1 MIRKEIGLEQF
12 YTPQAT
18 ADWVVQVCRDQP
30 WWIDIVEAIEPTA
43 GKGVFVNAL
52 KPYDHY
58 MTVHA
63 GDLEPKH
70 PDVVQ
75 WDALTVDVEKL
86 LWFEKKGMPI
96 PIDHVLLIGN
106 PPFGRQSALARQ
118 IWDVHAPY
126 VGYTAFIV
134 PRSMAIPK
142 FMTKSR
148 SIPKCHDL
156 LFTLS
161 LPSDKFE
168 LPDGKTKSIKGVALL
183 VTRHQA
189 LRDQKANPVS
199 IRGDDWKQYV

>member
-12 YTPQAT
+12 YTPQET

-43 GKGVFVNAL
+43 GPGAFVNAL

-70 PDVVQ
+70 PDVQQ
-75 WDALTVDVEKL
+75 WDALQVDVEKL

-106 PPFGRQSALARQ
+106 PPFGRQSKLAWE
-118 IWDVHAPY
+118 IWNHYAPW

-148 SIPKCHDL
+148 PIPKCHDL
-156 LFTLS
+156 LFSLS
-161 LPSDKFE
+161 LPSDKFV
-168 LPDGKTKSIKGVALL
+168 LPDGKTKSVKGVALL

-189 LRDQKANPVS
+189 LRDQKMNPVS
-199 IRGDDWKQYV
+199 IRGDDWKQFV

>member
-1 MIRKEIGLEQF
+1 MIRRHIGLEMF

-58 MTVHA
+58 LTVHA

-70 PDVVQ
+70 PDVKA
-75 WDALTVDVEKL
+75 WDALNVDVPEL
-86 LWFEKKGMPI
+86 LKHPTKGVQVPR
-96 PIDHVLLIGN
+96 DHVLLIGN
-106 PPFGRQSALARQ
+106 PPFGRQSALAKQ
-118 IWDVHAPY
+118 IWAHYSPHC
-126 VGYTAFIV
+126 GYSAIIV

-142 FMTKSR
+142 WYSKSR
-148 SIPKCHDL
+148 TIPDDHDL
-156 LFTLS
+156 LSVHS

-183 VTRHQA
+183 ITRHKS
-189 LRDQKANPVS
+189 LRDGPSYAA
-199 IRGDDWKQYV
+199 

>member
-1 MIRKEIGLEQF
+1 MIRKTIGLEQF
-12 YTPQAT
+12 FTPAPV
-18 ADWVVQVCRDQP
+18 AAWVIDVVRDQP

-43 GKGVFVNAL
+43 GKGVFVDAL
-52 KPYDHY
+52 KPYEHY

-70 PDVVQ
+70 PEVQQ
-75 WDALTVDVEKL
+75 WDALTVDVQKL
-86 LWFEKKGMPI
+86 LWNDKKGCAT

-106 PPFGRQSALARQ
+106 PPFGRQSKLAGEV
-118 IWDVHAPY
+118 WDHYAPH

-156 LFTLS
+156 LTTLS
-161 LPSDKFE
+161 LPNNKFE
-168 LPDGKTKSIKGVALL
+168 LSDGKTHEVRGCALL
-183 VTRHQA
+183 LTRHQA
-189 LRDQKANPVS
+189 LREGPS
-199 IRGDDWKQYV
+199 YS

>member
-1 MIRKEIGLEQF
+1 MIRKDIGLDQF

-43 GKGVFVNAL
+43 GTGVFVNAL

-63 GDLEPKH
+63 FDLEPKH
-70 PDVVQ
+70 PDVEQ
-75 WDALTVDVEKL
+75 VDTLEINVRLE
-86 LWFEKKGMPI
+86 LWNDKKNCVTPKE
-96 PIDHVLLIGN
+96 HVLLIGN
-106 PPFGRQSALARQ
+106 PPFGRQSRLAGQ
-118 IWDVHAPY
+118 IWDHYADN

-142 FMTKSR
+142 FYTKSR
-148 SIPKCHDL
+148 AIPKNHDL

-161 LPSDKFE
+161 LPSNKFE
-168 LPDGKTKSIKGVALL
+168 LPDGKTKEIKGVALL
-183 VTRHQA
+183 ITRHKA
-189 LRDQKANPVS
+189 LRFE
-199 IRGDDWKQYV
+199 

>member
-1 MIRKEIGLEQF
+1 MIRKEIGLDQF

-63 GDLEPKH
+63 FDLEPLH
-70 PDVVQ
+70 PDVQ
-75 WDALTVDVEKL
+75 EADTLEIPVETL
-86 LWFEKKGMPI
+86 LWNDKKGCAT

-118 IWDVHAPY
+118 IWDHYAEH

-142 FMTKSR
+142 FMTKSK

-161 LPSDKFE
+161 LPDNKFE
-168 LPDGKTKSIKGVALL
+168 LPDGKTKEIKGVALL
-183 VTRHQA
+183 VTRNQL
-189 LRDQKANPVS
+189 LRDQKMNPVS
-199 IRGDDWKQYV
+199 IRGDEWKQYV

>member
-1 MIRKEIGLEQF
+1 MMRKEIGLEQF

-18 ADWVVQVCRDQP
+18 ADWVVSVIKDQP

-75 WDALTVDVEKL
+75 WDALQVDVPKL
-86 LWFEKKGMPI
+86 LLHPRKGVQVPR
-96 PIDHVLLIGN
+96 DHVLLIGN
-106 PPFGRQSALARQ
+106 PPFGRQSKLARD
-118 IWDVHAPY
+118 IWDHY
-126 VGYTAFIV
+126 SEHVGYTAFIV

-142 FMTKSR
+142 TYSKNR
-148 SIPKCHDL
+148 TIPRCHDL

-161 LPSDKFE
+161 LPSDQFE
-168 LPDGKTKSIKGVALL
+168 LPDGKTKAIKGTALL
-183 VTRHQA
+183 VTRHKA
-189 LRDQKANPVS
+189 LRFE
-199 IRGDDWKQYV
+199 

>member
-1 MIRKEIGLEQF
+1 MIRRHIGLEMF
-12 YTPQAT
+12 YTPQET

-70 PDVVQ
+70 PDVQ
-75 WDALTVDVEKL
+75 TWDALKVDVPAL
-86 LWFEKKGMPI
+86 LMHPKKGVQVPR
-96 PIDHVLLIGN
+96 DYVLLIGN
-106 PPFGRQSALARQ
+106 PPFGRQSALAKQ
-118 IWDVHAPY
+118 IWSHYSPHC
-126 VGYTAFIV
+126 GYAAMIV

-142 FMTKSR
+142 WYSKSR
-148 SIPKCHDL
+148 TIPDDHDL
-156 LFTLS
+156 LSVHS

-183 VTRHQA
+183 ITRHKS
-189 LRDQKANPVS
+189 LRDGPSYA
-199 IRGDDWKQYV
+199 